1 MTNLDIIDDIMVIYL
16 NSSNEHNKIFS
27 TNQTAVKVNCKLKAH
42 CYTARRPSQPSWAR
56 ARVSSSLLSISYRSN
71 HAFYPLHPFPQ
82 LSITSTTNIE
92 PTSRLHVAAFT
103 HNGFDRPVC
112 YRTVFDCQVACF
124 HTTR

>member
-56 ARVSSSLLSISYRSN
+56 ARVSSLSPTVLPSPSISTAVN
-71 HAFYPLHPFPQ
+71 HV
-82 LSITSTTNIE
+82 TN
-92 PTSRLHVAAFT
+92 
-103 HNGFDRPVC
+103 NK
-112 YRTVFDCQVACF
+112 Y
-124 HTTR
+124 

>member
-56 ARVSSSLLSISYRSN
+56 ARVSSLLSISYRSTLSPSIPTTVN
-71 HAFYPLHPFPQ
+71 HV
-82 LSITSTTNIE
+82 TN
-92 PTSRLHVAAFT
+92 
-103 HNGFDRPVC
+103 NK
-112 YRTVFDCQVACF
+112 Y
-124 HTTR
+124 